1 MLGRTILIG
10 TAIAIVTGPA
20 LADPVADFYKGRTM
34 TVVISGST
42 GSTYDIGT
50 RLIVKHMSRHIP
62 GQPQIVP
69 KSMIGGGHLIA
80 TNYLYGVAERDGSV
94 IGSIG
99 ETVPMAHF
107 MTPAQVKFKANEFF
121 WLGNP
126 SVAITTIMTWHT
138 SGIRT
143 LQDATKREVVLGASG
158 AGSISSQMPQIIN
171 NVLGTRFK
179 IINGFPATAIDVAME
194 RGEVEARGG
203 VSLARLKSIRRAWL
217 EEKKI
222 NLLVQVGLKQ
232 DAMFPDVPLLET
244 FARNEAERRIF
255 RFVSSSSTIGRP
267 LVAPPGVPPERVAA
281 LRRAFDLTMQDQA
294 FLAEAAKLR
303 LEIEPVAADE
313 LQALVAEIGR
323 TPKEDV
329 AVIQAAHTT
338 GKSFNC
344 KDVVKDLKLCEGKDE
359 RGVGLGDALSA
370 VIPARRSREPGI
382 HTPTLLWIRDRCFAA
397 PRNDGL

>member
-1 MLGRTILIG
+1 MKSKSLRTKLAVTVATTIIG
-10 TAIAIVTGPA
+10 ASAH
-20 LADPVADFYKGRTM
+20 ADPVADFYKGRTM

-107 MTPAQVKFKANEFF
+107 MTPAQAKFKASEFF

-126 SVAITTIMTWHT
+126 SVAVTTIITWHT
-138 SGIRT
+138 TGIRT
-143 LQDATKREVVLGASG
+143 LQDAMKRDVVLGASG
-158 AGSISSQMPQIIN
+158 AGSTSSQVPQIIN

-203 VSLARLKSIRRAWL
+203 VSLARLKSIRRGWL

-232 DAMFPDVPLLET
+232 DKCS
-244 FARNEAERRIF
+244 RRC
-255 RFVSSSSTIGRP
+255 RCSRPSRATRPSGASSASCRRP
-267 LVAPPGVPPERVAA
+267 R
-281 LRRAFDLTMQDQA
+281 
-294 FLAEAAKLR
+294 
-303 LEIEPVAADE
+303 
-313 LQALVAEIGR
+313 
-323 TPKEDV
+323 
-329 AVIQAAHTT
+329 
-338 GKSFNC
+338 
-344 KDVVKDLKLCEGKDE
+344 
-359 RGVGLGDALSA
+359 
-370 VIPARRSREPGI
+370 
-382 HTPTLLWIRDRCFAA
+382 
-397 PRNDGL
+397 